1 VLPIEPVDFDEESK
15 DDNNS
20 MSCFHD
26 ISGPPV
32 WTQEGKKQAL
42 KRFQLIKRKK
52 ICYGKPVLVIYN
64 PNSGKKI
71 NLVPT
76 ISARFETA
84 KIKVEFKP
92 TQKYLD
98 PFNFAREID
107 FTQYSLLIVAGG
119 DGTIHEVVNGML
131 MRDDKKLIPLAFIPN
146 GSGDDFCSAIG
157 VMSVDHALDYICKGE
172 IIKCDTARI
181 LMDHETEETLP
192 EGIER
197 LNHLRYMMINSGAA
211 LPPLVAFKAKAWKAC
226 CGKTSYTIATLIEAI
241 KGNIVPDIF
250 DVFLDGQKVT

>member
-1 VLPIEPVDFDEESK
+1 
-15 DDNNS
+15 
-20 MSCFHD
+20 M
-26 ISGPPV
+26 
-32 WTQEGKKQAL
+32 
-42 KRFQLIKRKK
+42 IKRKK
-52 ICYGKPVLVIYN
+52 LSYDKPVLVIYN
-64 PNSGKKI
+64 PNSGKKN

-76 ISARFETA
+76 LSARFETA

-107 FTQYSLLIVAGG
+107 LSQYSLLVVAGG
-119 DGTIHEVVNGML
+119 DGTVHEVANGML
-131 MRDDKKLIPLAFIPN
+131 MREDKKKSPLAFIPN

-172 IIKCDTARI
+172 IIKCDTVRV
-181 LMDHETEETLP
+181 LMDYESEETLP

-197 LNHLRYMMINSGAA
+197 LNHLRYMMINSSAA

-226 CGKTSYTIATLIEAI
+226 CGKTSYTIATLIEAM
-241 KGNIVPDIF
+241 KGNVIPDIF
-250 DVFLDGQKVT
+250 DVFVDGEKVT